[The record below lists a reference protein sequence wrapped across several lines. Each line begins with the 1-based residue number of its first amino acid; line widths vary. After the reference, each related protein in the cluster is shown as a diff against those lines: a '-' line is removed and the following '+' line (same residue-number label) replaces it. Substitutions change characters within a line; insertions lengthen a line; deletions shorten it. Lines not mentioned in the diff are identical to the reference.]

1 MMNWS
6 TRVFVVSI
14 LMGGVEA
21 SAETPPNLTPL
32 PRDLEVEL
40 FNRSAAIFR
49 PDLLPM
55 DSPYF
60 HHRAICGTP
69 AIMALATQWPR
80 LSKNTQQAFAHVFQR
95 PAMADSIVSPGGR
108 FLVHYDVRGQHAVAP
123 NDADGN
129 GVPDYVQEV
138 AATFDATWA
147 LQIDDL
153 GYRVPLDD
161 GDGRFD
167 VYIQQ
172 LGTRGVYGQTWPE
185 KLPDSVTAAYLTVD
199 NNYTDRIY
207 ATRGLN
213 GLHVTV
219 AHEFFHAVQFAYN
232 ARDLTWWHEATATW
246 MEDVAYDDVN
256 DYFQYIRFVLEAPDV
271 SLDWQPSLADGHQ
284 YGACVYV
291 HYLDQTF
298 GRKTVRHTWEGLGE
312 RNSTV
317 YDIRK
322 LDPLMPAGGFSETL
336 AGYVIWNYFTGTRFR
351 DGFYEEGD
359 FYQPAA
365 AVRTAALT
373 VSDQASG
380 SGTVDHLASEYVQVV
395 TKGLQGGIRAE
406 FALAGGGSWQFW
418 AMLIDSDGVGLLRPV
433 GTKLEIPDAGQYD
446 NIVFLPISDALEGQ
460 DFVYDYTISKVESTD
475 GRTRPLRL
483 SAGGFGVPFARLP
496 ADADRVNV
504 VARGGGGAGI
514 TWAVRRTS
522 GDRTVA
528 VPGQDNLSSF
538 TTEVDSIEITAIGK
552 GATVVEVS
560 ATATGASPSVAWV
573 VFGRTVTGN
582 LPPVIAGIADT
593 TIAEGRPLAILID
606 AEDEE
611 GDDLE
616 FTAENLPAGAKLDEN
631 RFTWTPR
638 YDQGDRT
645 YEVRFQV
652 SDGPNQVHVHVNIRV
667 TNVDRPPAI
676 RETDP
681 SRSLVFGAQGET
693 LRFSVRAEDPDGDV
707 LRYAWSVDGVP
718 VDETGPS
725 LLFSVSATEAD
736 EEVAVVVSAGQES
749 AEHKWTVGKT
759 LKGDFNKD
767 GAVNFADFIA
777 FAGAFGTES
786 PKYDLDGTGFVDF
799 RDFLIFAIYFGLS

>member
-1 MMNWS
+1 MNRS
-6 TRVFVVSI
+6 TRVFLVLI

-21 SAETPPNLTPL
+21 SAETPPDLSPL
-32 PRDLEVEL
+32 PPDLEVEL
-40 FNRSAAIFR
+40 FNRSAAVFR

-55 DSPYF
+55 DSHYF
-60 HHRAICGTP
+60 HNRAICGTP
-69 AIMALATQWPR
+69 VIMALATQWPR

-95 PAMADSIVSPGGR
+95 PSMTDSIVSPGGR
-108 FLVHYDVRGQHAVAP
+108 FLVHYDTRGQHAVAP
-123 NDADGN
+123 VDADGN

-138 AATFDATWA
+138 AATFDATWT
-147 LQIDDL
+147 LQIDHL

-207 ATRGLN
+207 ATRGLD

-232 ARDLTWWHEATATW
+232 ARKLSWWHEATATW

-256 DYFQYIRFVLEAPDV
+256 DYFQYTRFVLESPAV

-298 GRKTVRHTWEGLGE
+298 GRRTVRQTWEGLGK

-317 YDIRK
+317 YDIRT
-322 LDPLMPAGGFSETL
+322 LDPVMPAGGFSETL
-336 AGYVIWNYFTGTRFR
+336 AGYVISNYFTGTRFR
-351 DGFYEEGD
+351 EGFYEEGV

-365 AVRTAALT
+365 AVRTVALT

-380 SGTVDHLASEYVQVV
+380 SGTVDHLASEYIQVL
-395 TKGLQGGIRAE
+395 TKGLRGGLRAD
-406 FALAGGGSWQFW
+406 FDLAGEGSWQFW
-418 AMLIDSDGVGLLRPV
+418 AMLIDTDGVGLLRPV
-433 GTKLEIPDAGQYD
+433 GTTLEIPDAGQYD
-446 NIVFLPISDALEGQ
+446 NIVFLPISDALDGQ

-475 GRTRPLRL
+475 GKTGPLRL
-483 SAGGFGVPFARLP
+483 TAGGFGVPFARLP

-504 VARGGGGAGI
+504 GARGAAGAGV

-522 GDRTVA
+522 GDRTLT
-528 VPGQDNLSSF
+528 VPGQDDLSSF
-538 TTEVDSIEITAIGK
+538 TTEVDSIEIAATGR
-552 GATVVEVS
+552 GTTVVEVS
-560 ATATGASPSVAWV
+560 ATAAGAPPTVAWV
-573 VFGRTVTGN
+573 VFGQTATGN
-582 LPPVIAGIADT
+582 LPPVISGIADT
-593 TIAEGRPLAILID
+593 TIAEGRPLAILIN

-616 FTAENLPAGAKLDEN
+616 FTAENLPAGARLDEN

-645 YEVRFQV
+645 YEIRFQV
-652 SDGPNQVHVHVNIRV
+652 SDGINQVRVGVNVHV
-667 TNVDRPPAI
+667 TNVDRPPRI
-676 RETDP
+676 LDTDP
-681 SRSLVFGAQGET
+681 ARRLVLGAPGER
-693 LRFSVRAEDPDGDV
+693 LRFSVTAQDPDGDV

-718 VDETGPS
+718 VEETGPS
-725 LLFSVSATEAD
+725 LLVSVPATEAD
-736 EEVAVVVSAGQES
+736 DEVAVVVSAGQES
-749 AEHKWTVGKT
+749 AERKWTIVKT

-786 PKYDLDGTGFVDF
+786 PIHDLDGTGFVDF
-799 RDFLIFAIYFGLS
+799 QDFLIFAIYFGLP